1 MIAARRAA
9 RTAFCCGG
17 AVHAGA
23 KKCVFQLRVVHV
35 NHGLRENAALD
46 ETFCRELCAKWH
58 IPLAVF
64 HVQVDSHGSTE
75 DAARRARYAAFEQA
89 MPAGR
94 KPPCWRWHII
104 WMIRLKRVPMHLIY
118 GSGMAGLSGMRGLSG
133 AFWRPLLSVRRTQIR
148 DALTALHQ
156 PWREDESNRRYS
168 LYAQSSARVGFACL
182 GAGKCVCR
190 ACHLPRG

>member
-1 MIAARRAA
+1 MIAALS
-9 RTAFCCGG
+9 GG
-17 AVHAGA
+17 ADSVLLLRALRTLREETP
-23 KKCVFQLRVVHV
+23 FELRVVHV

-89 MPAGR
+89 MPAGQAAVLALA
-94 KPPCWRWHII
+94 HH
-104 WMIRLKRVPMHLIY
+104 MDDQAETVLMHLIY
-118 GSGMAGLSGMRGLSG
+118 GSGMAGLSGMRELSG

-156 PWREDESNRRYS
+156 PWRED
-168 LYAQSSARVGFACL
+168 
-182 GAGKCVCR
+182 
-190 ACHLPRG
+190 